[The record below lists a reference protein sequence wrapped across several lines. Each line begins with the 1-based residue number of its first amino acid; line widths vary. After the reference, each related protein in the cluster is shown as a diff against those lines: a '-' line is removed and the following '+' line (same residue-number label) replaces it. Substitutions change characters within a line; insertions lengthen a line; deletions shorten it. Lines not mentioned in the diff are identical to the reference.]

1 MREVYGYETKTTFPA
16 VLQLFNAQLPAGSL
30 PRAAGVV
37 EGRRKPPL
45 QSIPLPCDDPP
56 QKGAAGTE
64 KRYPSGHHRGCEST
78 AGKFC
83 FISKIRLD
91 FTPV

>member
-45 QSIPLPCDDPP
+45 QSIPLPCGRTAPSCS
-56 QKGAAGTE
+56 GTAE
-64 KRYPSGHHRGCEST
+64 SRYPAGDHGGCQS
-78 AGKFC
+78 AVGKFFVITN
-83 FISKIRLD
+83 FILD
-91 FTPV
+91 FMRQ